1 MSIKR
6 VVIAV
11 LMGALLM
18 ALPAFA
24 QTTVTT
30 GRLLFTQLYSPVGVK
45 VVNSTDIPA
54 TLQQPIF
61 PTGSCVQTP
70 IATKPYVYPSSDLP
84 TLFDTNMASY
94 MYPQNVLISKL
105 RIRFCYHRSGTL
117 ANEAFLA
124 PVFRASGL
132 IYEPSTGVIAIPAG
146 TYSDT
151 TATLSPEIV
160 WDFSG
165 FPVQSAEI
173 ALNMY
178 QIGLRVRPLGNN
190 NAIHIHGMDL
200 RVEFEPT
207 TPEAITLSSPFGT
220 SLGSGTVRI
229 SQSASIEPSRAQ
241 GIQVRARCADGAYR
255 NLAVLTWGTQV
266 AGSYIR
272 TYNLSALNSAACSSS
287 PLSLGG
293 TTVLQTQPLSRAG
306 SPIGSVYHTSTLS
319 L

>member
-1 MSIKR
+1 MYIKK

-11 LMGALLM
+11 LMSALL
-18 ALPAFA
+18 AFPVLA

-30 GRLLFTQLYSPVGVK
+30 PRLAFTQLYTPVGVK
-45 VVNSTDIPA
+45 VVNSTDIQA

-84 TLFDTNMASY
+84 TLFDTNMAKY

-117 ANEAFLA
+117 ANEVFLA
-124 PVFRASGL
+124 PVFQAGGL
-132 IYEPSTGVIAIPAG
+132 IYEPSSGAIAVPAG

-151 TATLSPEIV
+151 QATLSPEIV

-178 QIGLRVRPLGNN
+178 QIGLRVRPIGDNTAL
-190 NAIHIHGMDL
+190 HINGMDL

-207 TPEAITLSSPFGT
+207 APESVTLTSPLGT
-220 SLGSGTVRI
+220 SLGSGTVKV
-229 SQSASIEPSRAQ
+229 SQSASIPPSNAQ
-241 GIQVRARCADGAYR
+241 GIQLRARCANGTYG
-255 NLAVLTWGTQV
+255 NLAVLPWGGQV

-272 TYNLSALNSAACSSS
+272 TYNVSALNSSACASS

-293 TTVLQTQPLSRAG
+293 TTVFQTQPLSRSG
-306 SPIGSVYHTSTLS
+306 VPIGSVYHTSTLS